1 MEHRIMKETKNK
13 EGTEGRVIFW
23 IEGKHVAILLHVS
36 VFIVS
41 ICEVCG
47 GHF

>member
-1 MEHRIMKETKNK
+1 MEHRIMKEAKNK

-23 IEGKHVAILLHVS
+23 IEGKHVS